1 MAPPCITEGEHAA
14 TVRKRIQPPM
24 PVMRA
29 QALQAAI
36 TMRTAS
42 VVRTLTSFELITTR
56 RSALC

>member
-1 MAPPCITEGEHAA
+1 MALACITEGEHAA

-42 VVRTLTSFELITTR
+42 VATLTSFELITTR